1 MSAQGAVLALRRAT
15 RALIWALAGSAVST
29 LALLWRLD
37 GDPAFRDRA
46 IRELQAIN
54 DLPDWNPAHFD
65 ALQAGQTLQLVN
77 DHDPRP
83 LRFQLDDRAFGQFEW
98 AALESGPEVWRVQI
112 TRVGIKPTPVDK
124 DSCCSGG
131 ACCG

>member
-1 MSAQGAVLALRRAT
+1 MSALATASPAAIDLRTIAPRE
-15 RALIWALAGSAVST
+15 RHALVFA
-29 LALLWRLD
+29 R
-37 GDPAFRDRA
+37 
-46 IRELQAIN
+46 
-54 DLPDWNPAHFD
+54 FD
-65 ALQAGQTLQLVN
+65 ALQAGQALQLVN
-77 DHDPRP
+77 DHDPQP

-112 TRVGIKPTPVDK
+112 TRVGIKSAPMAN

>member
-1 MSAQGAVLALRRAT
+1 MSALATASPAAIDLRTIAPRE
-15 RALIWALAGSAVST
+15 RHALVFA
-29 LALLWRLD
+29 R
-37 GDPAFRDRA
+37 
-46 IRELQAIN
+46 
-54 DLPDWNPAHFD
+54 FD
-65 ALQAGQTLQLVN
+65 ALQAGQALQLVN
-77 DHDPRP
+77 DHDPQP

-112 TRVGIKPTPVDK
+112 TRVGIKPTPAAK

>member
-1 MSAQGAVLALRRAT
+1 MSALATASPAAIDLRTIAPRE
-15 RALIWALAGSAVST
+15 RHALVFA
-29 LALLWRLD
+29 R
-37 GDPAFRDRA
+37 
-46 IRELQAIN
+46 
-54 DLPDWNPAHFD
+54 FD

-77 DHDPRP
+77 DHDPLP

-98 AALESGPEVWRVQI
+98 AALESGPDVWRVQI
-112 TRVGIKPTPVDK
+112 TRVGIKSAPMAN